1 FFGKPALL
9 HDFLFSVGSHSLK
22 FQLVRKFQG
31 RSLRMRRYRAKS
43 VSCRQ
48 VRTLERLDEGDTL
61 AATKLDRLGRNT
73 TDVVAAIDRLAAL
86 GVRVHCVALRGV
98 DLTRTHPASYT

>member
-1 FFGKPALL
+1 TSSSSGIVQLKQPRP
-9 HDFLFSVGSHSLK
+9 FSKIEMARRNQAGH
-22 FQLVRKFQG
+22 
-31 RSLRMRRYRAKS
+31 LRMRRYRAKS

>member
-1 FFGKPALL
+1 SGIVQLKQPRP
-9 HDFLFSVGSHSLK
+9 FSKIEMARRNQAGH
-22 FQLVRKFQG
+22 
-31 RSLRMRRYRAKS
+31 LRMRRYRAKS